1 MRWLL
6 TPATCSGIAARGV
19 CCPVP
24 PEGRNAPHLAFA
36 DGPRLNDPGF
46 GQDQDND
53 DAAREQYARRARQAH
68 YEQEQRY
75 RTRVHVAVSTAF
87 RLADEHPEDSSLTG
101 PLLPVRVKNDPD
113 KPLLL
118 EAATP
123 ESYLTLEPTDP
134 VLSTAGRTA

>member
-1 MRWLL
+1 M
-6 TPATCSGIAARGV
+6 
-19 CCPVP
+19 
-24 PEGRNAPHLAFA
+24 
-36 DGPRLNDPGF
+36 
-46 GQDQDND
+46 
-53 DAAREQYARRARQAH
+53 
-68 YEQEQRY
+68 
-75 RTRVHVAVSTAF
+75 STAF

-101 PLLPVRVKNDPD
+101 PLLPVRVDDPD